1 MLKNGYGRRLDHSF
15 WTNSSDK
22 TSINRFQELPVTY
35 FLPLGLPLG
44 GSDPLNI
51 VILRIHGLW
60 WGDSHSTMVL
70 AKLHSHSLPINYL
83 ACLPFRG
90 FGNCF
95 SHRRNFETNTP
106 TFVSVTIASSKISL
120 RYFFLLL
127 SFPPLPFCSFTE
139 IYTKAACQVTG

>member
-35 FLPLGLPLG
+35 FLLLGLPPG

-60 WGDSHSTMVL
+60 RGDSHLTMVL
-70 AKLHSHSLPINYL
+70 TKLHSHSLPINYL
-83 ACLPFRG
+83 ARLAFCG

-95 SHRRNFETNTP
+95 SHRHNFETNTL
-106 TFVSVTIASSKISL
+106 TFVSVMIASSKISL

-127 SFPPLPFCSFTE
+127 SFPPLPFCSFTG